1 MIFFFVT
8 IDEKNYKW
16 LNCIVDM
23 SYIDSFVYSK
33 IQSQWRFILRYEL
46 VDSQNVLNRKI
57 RNLNRKVRFEAWI
70 IWKLVKWYFE
80 NKIWLKNQIIGSC
93 IN

>member
-33 IQSQWRFILRYEL
+33 IQSQ
-46 VDSQNVLNRKI
+46 
-57 RNLNRKVRFEAWI
+57 
-70 IWKLVKWYFE
+70 
-80 NKIWLKNQIIGSC
+80 
-93 IN
+93 

>member
-57 RNLNRKVRFEAWI
+57 RNLNRKVRFEAW
-70 IWKLVKWYFE
+70 
-80 NKIWLKNQIIGSC
+80 
-93 IN
+93 